1 MHCGYSDFEQDEE
14 FELMDT
20 MAKARCGVR
29 VGCDIGGTFTDIVL
43 AMPDGRLFVNKT
55 SSTPHDLGL
64 AIVQGLGT
72 LIEQSGISPGDITEI
87 VHGTTTASNT
97 ILQKAGALTGVLTTE
112 GFRDVLEIGRIR
124 TPTMFDLA
132 WQKPVPLAARRYRR
146 GIKERMGAD
155 GKVVTPLDRAEVKA
169 VVQEMADEGVESI
182 AICFLNSYINPRHE
196 LLAKELIHEFF
207 PKLLLSVSC
216 EVLPEIKEYE
226 RTSTTVVNAY
236 ILPAMR
242 TYLARLKKDL
252 EHMGI
257 NASLRIMASNGG
269 MMGIASA
276 TEKPVFAVASGPAG
290 GVAGAAQIGLTSRE
304 KELIVFD
311 MGGTT
316 AKASIILDGQPSLTT
331 EYEFR
336 DGISAPSRFIKG
348 GGYVL
353 KVPAI
358 DIAEVGAGGGS
369 LAWIDAGGLLCVGPE
384 SAGADPGPACY
395 GRGNDKPTV
404 TDANMILGYLNPQS
418 LAGGSLKVQPAKSAE
433 AVQAHVGQTLGLDTL
448 AAAHGIRRVAN
459 VNMARAIRAVT
470 VERGRDPRDMTMIAF
485 GGGGP
490 LHAVDVAKLLGI
502 KRVIAPVM
510 AGVFCSVGMLTANA
524 EHHFVKAVLQTL
536 DDSDSSFVEQAIG
549 ELLEQGQAVLASEG
563 YTDEMVDAVVSVD
576 LRYVG
581 QSSELTVPMPGRFG
595 DPATLARLGEDFGVL
610 YDSTFGYRSD
620 EPLELVNVRV
630 MVSGRSA
637 QRLKFSGIK
646 VDSNAL
652 AGMSGMRKVSF
663 DPGSSP
669 RDTTVIPRSAMHSE
683 PRRGPLIIESYDTTI
698 IVPPDASAWA
708 DAVGNIVID
717 INSEPL

>member
-1 MHCGYSDFEQDEE
+1 
-14 FELMDT
+14 MDI
-20 MAKARCGVR
+20 MAKADHGVR

-43 AMPDGRLFVNKT
+43 AMPDGRLYVNKT

-64 AIVQGLGT
+64 AIVQGLGA

-97 ILQKAGALTGVLTTE
+97 ILQKAGASTGLLTTE

-132 WQKPVPLAARRYRR
+132 WKKPVPLAARRYRR
-146 GIKERMGAD
+146 GIKERMSAD
-155 GKVVTPLDRAEVKA
+155 GKVVTPLNRAEVKE
-169 VVQEMADEGVESI
+169 VVHEMADEGVESI
-182 AICFLNSYINPRHE
+182 AICFLNSYINPSHE
-196 LLAKELIHEFF
+196 LIAKEVIQEFF
-207 PKLLLSVSC
+207 PELLLSVSC

-226 RTSTTVVNAY
+226 RISTTVVNAY

-252 EHMGI
+252 ERMGI
-257 NASLRIMASNGG
+257 HASLQIMASNGG

-290 GVAGAAQIGLTSRE
+290 GVAGAAQIGLTSQE
-304 KELIVFD
+304 EELIVFD

-316 AKASIILDGQPSLTT
+316 AKASIIVGGKPSLTT

-369 LAWIDAGGLLCVGPE
+369 LAWIDVGGLLCVGPE

-395 GRGNDKPTV
+395 SRGNNRPTV
-404 TDANMILGYLNPQS
+404 TDANMILGYLNTQA
-418 LAGGSLKVQPAKSAE
+418 LAGGSLKVDPAKSAQ
-433 AVQAHVGQTLGLDTL
+433 AVQNHVGQALGLDTL
-448 AAAHGIRRVAN
+448 VAAHGIRHVTN

-524 EHHFVKAVLQTL
+524 EHHFVKAVLQNL
-536 DDSDSSFVEQAIG
+536 DDSDPTFVEKAIDD
-549 ELLEQGQAVLASEG
+549 LLVQGTSILASEG
-563 YTDEMVDAVVSVD
+563 YTEEMVDVSVSVD

-581 QSSELTVPMPGRFG
+581 QSSELTVPMVGPFSA
-595 DPATLARLGEDFGVL
+595 PQTIARLRDDFAAL
-610 YDSTFGYRSD
+610 YDGTFGYSSD

-630 MVSGRSA
+630 MVSGRSG
-637 QRLKFSGIK
+637 QRLTFSEIQ
-646 VDSNAL
+646 VDSTAL
-652 AGMSGMRKVSF
+652 IGLSGTRKVSF
-663 DPGSSP
+663 DPDSP
-669 RDTTVIPRSAMHSE
+669 VCDTTVIPRSAMDAS
-683 PRRGPLIIESYDTTI
+683 PRQGPLIIESYDTTI
-698 IVPPDASAWA
+698 IVPPGASAWA
-708 DAVGNIVID
+708 DPVGNIVID
-717 INSEPL
+717 INLEPV

>member
-1 MHCGYSDFEQDEE
+1 
-14 FELMDT
+14 MDT
-20 MAKARCGVR
+20 MVKAARGVR

-64 AIVQGLGT
+64 AIVQGLKT
-72 LIEQSGISPGDITEI
+72 LIQQAGVSPSDITEI

-97 ILQKAGALTGVLTTE
+97 ILQKVGARTGVLTTE

-132 WQKPVPLAARRYRR
+132 WQKPVPLAARRFRR
-146 GIKERMGAD
+146 GIRERMGAD
-155 GKVVTPLDRAEVKA
+155 GKVVTPLSRNEVEA
-169 VVQEMADEGVESI
+169 VVRELVDEGVDSI
-182 AICFLNSYINPRHE
+182 AICFLNSYINPEHE
-196 LLAKELIHEFF
+196 LTAKAVIQEMF
-207 PKLLLSVSC
+207 PDLLLSVSC

-242 TYLARLKKDL
+242 SYLGRLKNDL
-252 EHMGI
+252 ERMGI
-257 NASLRIMASNGG
+257 TASLQIMASNGG

-276 TEKPVFAVASGPAG
+276 TDKPVFAVASGPAG
-290 GVAGAAQIGLTSRE
+290 GVAGAAQVGLASEE

-316 AKASIILDGQPSLTT
+316 AKASIILGGQPSLTT

-395 GRGNDKPTV
+395 SRGNDKPTV
-404 TDANMILGYLNPQS
+404 TDANMILGYLNTQA
-418 LAGGSLKVQPAKSAE
+418 LAGGSLKVDPAKSRL
-433 AVQAHVGQTLGLDTL
+433 AVQKHIGEPLGLEVY

-470 VERGRDPRDMTMIAF
+470 VERGRDPREMAMIAF

-490 LHAVDVAKLLGI
+490 LHAIDVAKLLGI

-524 EHHFVKAVLQTL
+524 EHHFVKAVLQVL
-536 DDSDSSFVEQAIG
+536 DQRLPPSVQEAVD
-549 ELLEQGQAVLASEG
+549 ELLKQGKAVLASEG
-563 YTDEMVDAVVSVD
+563 YADHMVDAVVSAD
-576 LRYVG
+576 LRYLG
-581 QSSELTVPMPGRFG
+581 QSSELTVPVAGSFNDER
-595 DPATLARLGEDFGVL
+595 AIARLQEDFSQL
-610 YDSTFGYRSD
+610 YEATFGYRSD
-620 EPLELVNVRV
+620 ETLELVNVRV
-630 MVSGRSA
+630 MVSGRSDH
-637 QRLKFSGIK
+637 RLNFPGIR
-646 VDSNAL
+646 VDASAL
-652 AGMSGMRKVSF
+652 AGQAGSRMVSF
-663 DPGSSP
+663 DPDTPPRETPVIARSSM
-669 RDTTVIPRSAMHSE
+669 DAA

-698 IVPPDASAWA
+698 IVPPDAVATA
-708 DAVGNIVID
+708 DAIGNIVID
-717 INSEPL
+717 IDSEQS